1 MSMPGDGSAW
11 DVMESYRRLQTAVIK
26 LTAWQGIT
34 PQDLIDEELLQKED
48 LE

>member
-1 MSMPGDGSAW
+1 MSSPDLVW
-11 DVMESYRRLQTAVIK
+11 DIMESYRRLQAAVVK

-34 PQDLIDEELLQKED
+34 LQDLIDEELLQEED

>member
-1 MSMPGDGSAW
+1 MSKPGGGPVW
-11 DVMESYRRLQTAVIK
+11 DVMESYRRFQTAVVK

-34 PQDLIDEELLQKED
+34 LQDLIDEELLEEAD

>member
-1 MSMPGDGSAW
+1 MSEPGGGPVW
-11 DVMESYRRLQTAVIK
+11 DVMESYRRLQAAVVK

-34 PQDLIDEELLQKED
+34 LQDLIDEELLEKED

>member
-1 MSMPGDGSAW
+1 MSMPGDGPAW
-11 DVMESYRRLQTAVIK
+11 DVMESYRRLQSAVVK

-34 PQDLIDEELLQKED
+34 LQDLIDEELLQKED

>member
-1 MSMPGDGSAW
+1 MSMPGDGPVW
-11 DVMESYRRLQTAVIK
+11 DVMGSYRRLQAAVIK